1 MIREGEFLN
10 ILQKSDIYK
19 WAFPG
24 GIQMDYYVDDYSDS
38 TNLIVSKCSLKNR
51 TDYYIYN
58 GQDSNLCR
66 YLYQGWEYYE
76 D

>member
-1 MIREGEFLN
+1 
-10 ILQKSDIYK
+10 
-19 WAFPG
+19 
-24 GIQMDYYVDDYSDS
+24 MDYYVDDYSDS